1 MVGVSRRVEP
11 GRQMAL
17 GADLV
22 AGRAQLQAMWIMAVG
37 AGHASLE
44 HPALQ
49 EGAILVVL
57 LLDLP
62 IGKVDAG
69 AEQAWHRTIE
79 EWMTISEGF
88 GDFVPSGVAEGAS
101 FYLAVR
107 RTGSG
112 PRRRADGWVQNPPP
126 AAGVG
131 EESHQTFR
139 AVVGHA
145 RRRLRPGG
153 MARAWPMA
161 SLARDIQL
169 RPCRMIAVG
178 RRIEVPL
185 QVCRMAV
192 GAHEVPGL
200 VHPRPVQRVAGG
212 NRLLGIE
219 MKPALPT
226 RRQRTAVP
234 GK

>member
-1 MVGVSRRVEP
+1 MMGVSRRVEL

-22 AGRAQLQAMWIMAVG
+22 AGRAQLQAMRIMAVG
-37 AGHASLE
+37 ASHAFLE

-49 EGAILVVL
+49 EEPILVVL

-69 AEQAWHRTIE
+69 AEQAWHRAIE

-101 FYLAVR
+101 FNLAVR
-107 RTGSG
+107 RAGSG

-131 EESHQTFR
+131 KQGHETFST
-139 AVVGHA
+139 VFGHA
-145 RRRLRPGG
+145 RRRLRPGN

-161 SLARDIQL
+161 GLARDIQL
-169 RPCRMIAVG
+169 RPC
-178 RRIEVPL
+178 
-185 QVCRMAV
+185 
-192 GAHEVPGL
+192 
-200 VHPRPVQRVAGG
+200 
-212 NRLLGIE
+212 
-219 MKPALPT
+219 
-226 RRQRTAVP
+226 
-234 GK
+234 

>member
-22 AGRAQLQAMWIMAVG
+22 AGCAQLQAMRIMAVG

-69 AEQAWHRTIE
+69 AEQAWHRAIE

-88 GDFVPSGVAEGAS
+88 SDFVPSAWQKAQVSISPFEVRG
-101 FYLAVR
+101 AVR
-107 RTGSG
+107 AAVPTAGSKTH
-112 PRRRADGWVQNPPP
+112 RPPP
-126 AAGVG
+126 VSARKATRPFALSSGMPVGDFAQAAWR
-131 EESHQTFR
+131 E
-139 AVVGHA
+139 
-145 RRRLRPGG
+145 PGP
-153 MARAWPMA
+153 WQA
-161 SLARDIQL
+161 SQETSSSDH
-169 RPCRMIAVG
+169 V
-178 RRIEVPL
+178 E
-185 QVCRMAV
+185 
-192 GAHEVPGL
+192 
-200 VHPRPVQRVAGG
+200 
-212 NRLLGIE
+212 
-219 MKPALPT
+219 
-226 RRQRTAVP
+226 
-234 GK
+234 